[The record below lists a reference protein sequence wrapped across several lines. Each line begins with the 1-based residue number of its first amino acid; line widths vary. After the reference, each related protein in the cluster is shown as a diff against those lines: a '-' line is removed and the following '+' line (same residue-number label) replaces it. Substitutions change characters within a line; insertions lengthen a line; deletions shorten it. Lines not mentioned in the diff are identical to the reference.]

1 MLRSLHTNVHVRPG
15 LALIPTPP
23 RATPKGHAAPDC
35 PVPLDA
41 IGWRRSMAIRS
52 SAAGWVRAVAGLPE
66 RAARTGA
73 GLLWAPLAAAPAPS
87 AAQVR
92 DRYRSQA
99 ATYDI
104 ATAAGRPYRH
114 ETVVRLRPRA
124 GEVVLDVG
132 CGTGLNFAE
141 IEQGIGAE
149 GRLVGIDCSPEM
161 LARARERSAGCGWDN
176 VTLIEAPAE
185 AVEAPLQADA
195 ALLCGTH
202 DILRSPA
209 ALGNILRQLKPGARI
224 VAGGPKWA
232 PPWQP
237 GAPALN
243 ILTWQLNRSY
253 VTTFEGFDRPW
264 SHLARVVP
272 DLTVE
277 EVFFGG
283 GYIAAGRRP
292 PRA

>member
-1 MLRSLHTNVHVRPG
+1 MT
-15 LALIPTPP
+15 
-23 RATPKGHAAPDC
+23 
-35 PVPLDA
+35 
-41 IGWRRSMAIRS
+41 IRS
-52 SAAGWVRAVAGLPE
+52 SATGWLRAAAGLPE

-73 GLLWAPLAAAPAPS
+73 GLVSAPVEAIRAPS
-87 AAQVR
+87 AALAR
-92 DRYRSQA
+92 ERYRGQA
-99 ATYDI
+99 GLYDI
-104 ATAAGRPYRH
+104 ATAAGRPYRDDA
-114 ETVVRLRPRA
+114 VLRLRPRA

-161 LARARERSAGCGWDN
+161 LARARDRSARCGWAN

-185 AVEAPLQADA
+185 AAEAPLPADA

-283 GYIAAGRRP
+283 GYIAEGRRP

>member
-1 MLRSLHTNVHVRPG
+1 MTIR
-15 LALIPTPP
+15 
-23 RATPKGHAAPDC
+23 
-35 PVPLDA
+35 DA
-41 IGWRRSMAIRS
+41 GS
-52 SAAGWVRAVAGLPE
+52 SAAGWLRAVAGLPE

-73 GLLWAPLAAAPAPS
+73 GLLVAPLGAVRAPS
-87 AAQVR
+87 PARVR
-92 DRYRSQA
+92 ECYRGQA
-99 ATYDI
+99 ARYDV

-114 ETVVRLRPRA
+114 ATVLRLRPRA

-132 CGTGLNFAE
+132 CGTGLNFAD
-141 IEQGIGAE
+141 IEQGIGVE

-161 LARARERSAGCGWDN
+161 LARARERSARCGWDN
-176 VTLIEAPAE
+176 VTLIEASAE
-185 AVEAPLQADA
+185 VAEAPLQADA

-209 ALGNILRQLKPGARI
+209 ALGNILRQLKPGGRI

-232 PPWQP
+232 PLWWP

-243 ILTWQLNRSY
+243 LYTWQLNRRY

-272 DLTVE
+272 DLAVE